1 MNEDIDEGKMKQ
13 MRMYIDD
20 IADAMKKDRN
30 MKPFVQRFVKDA
42 EKTLNPKKSLEKVLP
57 DYIPGKDIAKLLNM
71 SEGFASDAQ
80 RRAAFAQG
88 YKAKGKKGK
97 KDEMKER
104 ELTPRELK
112 RREEIAKKLDLKDFE
127 KRYGKDKGMNVKM
140 AVATKMAKKETE
152 EGTKFYRDV
161 TSKDLLENKYKDA
174 KRGAQHFS
182 KVDETEYVWNFVY
195 DDFGRTKL
203 TTEPD
208 KATHLVY
215 TMEGL
220 DNPKLLKISEREILD
235 YKKGENNELSKK
247 KKG

>member
-1 MNEDIDEGKMKQ
+1 ML
-13 MRMYIDD
+13 
-20 IADAMKKDRN
+20 KKASN
-30 MKPFVQRFVKDA
+30 AHAGQAKD
-42 EKTLNPKKSLEKVLP
+42 L
-57 DYIPGKDIAKLLNM
+57 
-71 SEGFASDAQ
+71 Q
-80 RRAAFAQG
+80 
-88 YKAKGKKGK
+88 KAVN
-97 KDEMKER
+97 ER

-182 KVDETEYVWNFVY
+182 KVDGTEYVWNFVY

>member
-1 MNEDIDEGKMKQ
+1 
-13 MRMYIDD
+13 
-20 IADAMKKDRN
+20 
-30 MKPFVQRFVKDA
+30 
-42 EKTLNPKKSLEKVLP
+42 
-57 DYIPGKDIAKLLNM
+57 M
-71 SEGFASDAQ
+71 S
-80 RRAAFAQG
+80 RC
-88 YKAKGKKGK
+88 
-97 KDEMKER
+97 
-104 ELTPRELK
+104 
-112 RREEIAKKLDLKDFE
+112 
-127 KRYGKDKGMNVKM
+127 
-140 AVATKMAKKETE
+140 VATKMAKKETE

-220 DNPKLLKISEREILD
+220 DNPKLLKISEKEILD